1 MLNRV
6 LEIAEENRYVSLYRG
21 FIVIKCKNEELGR
34 VPLDDVAVLLLS
46 AQSVTLSKNVVNAL
60 AESGGVTVFCGNN
73 YTPLSMALPVG
84 THTYFAK
91 IIKAQ
96 INLSEPFK
104 KRIWQEIVIQKIKNQ
119 SLALRYTGKEE
130 DAAFIEKISK
140 TVKSGD
146 TDNREAY
153 AAKMYWKALFGNSF
167 IRDKDGSGVNA
178 FLNYGYAV
186 MRAGMARAICAH
198 GLLASLGV
206 HHDNNLNPFCLAD
219 DFFEIYRPMVDV
231 MVYKMHEAKEAELN
245 PQNKQKLV
253 NLLKM
258 KVNTVKGESQA
269 VQSMHYLASSYVNAM
284 EKGKAELEM
293 PDWEGN
299 ADGITLIE

>member
-6 LEIAEENRYVSLYRG
+6 LEIAEENRYVSLQRG
-21 FIVIKCKNEELGR
+21 FIVIKCKNEELGK

-46 AQSVTLSKNVVNAL
+46 ARSVTLSKHVINAL
-60 AESGGVTVFCGNN
+60 SESGGITVFCGNN
-73 YTPLSMALPVG
+73 YTPLAMTLPLG

-96 INLSEPFK
+96 INSSEPFK

-119 SLALRYTGKEE
+119 SLALRYSGKEE
-130 DAAFIEKISK
+130 DATFIEKIAK

-153 AAKMYWKALFGNSF
+153 AAKMYWKALFGNTF
-167 IRDKDGSGVNA
+167 IRDKDGCGINA

-186 MRAGMARAICAH
+186 MRAGMARALCAH

-219 DFFEIYRPMVDV
+219 DFFEIYRPLVDV
-231 MVYKMHEAKEAELN
+231 MVYKIHEAGIESLSPEI
-245 PQNKQKLV
+245 KQKLV
-253 NLLKM
+253 NLLKV

-269 VQSMHYLASSYVNAM
+269 VQSMDYLVSSYVNAM
-284 EKGKAELEM
+284 EKGRAELEM
-293 PDWEGN
+293 PNWEGN
-299 ADGITLIE
+299 TDGITLIE